1 MFIESPELESSVEQE
16 PDELERIQDAVVAK
30 FQERGINIDRD
41 RLRNL
46 ITEMRY
52 GDLNPENA
60 TETKETLEYRP
71 ERVFVQ
77 VERNGVVTV
86 DRVEYSRLNERQKL
100 HHILHEAA
108 HRIDWLIAGTN
119 NIDWQEISNI
129 IPEMDPNDMSPYLV
143 HLVEKYKGDPP
154 LKLAKMIRQ
163 EAMPDLIAQYVE
175 SDGTF
180 KSFVEQAGL
189 ETADLL
195 DGFEDMDDVAKE
207 TFFTEYPD
215 LQFRFHIFVNLREV
229 LRNEN
234 LVNNTTSAWT
244 EDYEEPFHDEIEMVS
259 WMAEKPPEI
268 PKEQVKKK
276 PPPKPQTGYD
286 PFWLFRRN
294 S

>member
-30 FQERGINIDRD
+30 FQERGINIDRE

-46 ITEMRY
+46 ITEMRF
-52 GDLNPENA
+52 GDLSSKTPTK
-60 TETKETLEYRP
+60 TEETLEYRP

-108 HRIDWLIAGTN
+108 HRLDWLIVGTN
-119 NIDWQEISNI
+119 NVDWQEIGDI

-143 HLVEKYKGDPP
+143 HLVEKYKDDPP
-154 LKLAKMIRQ
+154 ERLAKMVRQ
-163 EAMPDLIAQYVE
+163 EAMADFIAQYVE
-175 SDGTF
+175 SDGKF
-180 KSFVEQAGL
+180 KSFVEQSGL

-195 DGFEDMDDVAKE
+195 DDFEDMDDVAKE
-207 TFFTEYPD
+207 QFFTENPD

-229 LRNEN
+229 LHDEN
-234 LVNNTTSAWT
+234 LVPHHTASWT
-244 EDYEEPFHDEIEMVS
+244 EDYDEPFHDEPEMVS
-259 WMAEKPPEI
+259 WMAEKSSEI
-268 PKEQVKKK
+268 PKQEVKKK
-276 PPPKPQTGYD
+276 PPLKPQKGYD
-286 PFWLFRRN
+286 PFWLFRRD

>member
-1 MFIESPELESSVEQE
+1 MSEFFEHENSVEQE
-16 PDELERIQDAVVAK
+16 SVELERIQDAVVAK
-30 FQERGINIDRD
+30 FQERGIKIDRE

-52 GDLNPENA
+52 GDLNPKTPTK
-60 TETKETLEYRP
+60 TEETLEYRP
-71 ERVFVQ
+71 KRVFVQ

-119 NIDWQEISNI
+119 NIDWQEIGDI

-154 LKLAKMIRQ
+154 EKLAKMIRQ

-180 KSFVEQAGL
+180 KSFVEQSGL

-229 LRNEN
+229 LHDEN
-234 LVNNTTSAWT
+234 LVSSTTSTWA
-244 EDYEEPFHDEIEMVS
+244 EDYDEPFHDELEMVS
-259 WMAEKPPEI
+259 WMAEKPPQL
-268 PKEQVKKK
+268 PAEQIK
-276 PPPKPQTGYD
+276 
-286 PFWLFRRN
+286 
-294 S
+294 